1 MEILFSQEFA
11 DEYKRI
17 KDNST
22 RLRIIKQV
30 RKLEQQPESGKPLKH
45 ELKNHRSLRVPPYR
59 IICRVDGDK
68 IIINCFEHRDKV
80 YR

>member
-17 KDNST
+17 RDNST

-59 IICRVDGDK
+59 IIYRVDEDK